1 MRRDRNR
8 DYATDAF
15 QFSAQVGGYDKYH
28 ASLHDRLTKEV
39 AEHFQGPECPSDGG
53 EISDP
58 EQAAHE
64 HYNILIAQYEP
75 ELLDLQAVKETERLL
90 IAMGHESTKWAA
102 VKAVYQRDLNVEL
115 SGEIVADFVYT
126 ASREI
131 FASPSSIYDWLYD
144 ARAIFT
150 LYNKRRLTNGQFAR
164 LERLHII

>member
-102 VKAVYQRDLNVEL
+102 VKVVYQKELYADLTNEML
-115 SGEIVADFVYT
+115 GDFKYE
-126 ASREI
+126 ASRTLFQDPTTI
-131 FASPSSIYDWLYD
+131 ARWLYD
-144 ARAIFT
+144 ARAIFC
-150 LYNKRRLTNGQFAR
+150 LYRKHRLTRGQMRRLMELR
-164 LERLHII
+164 LL